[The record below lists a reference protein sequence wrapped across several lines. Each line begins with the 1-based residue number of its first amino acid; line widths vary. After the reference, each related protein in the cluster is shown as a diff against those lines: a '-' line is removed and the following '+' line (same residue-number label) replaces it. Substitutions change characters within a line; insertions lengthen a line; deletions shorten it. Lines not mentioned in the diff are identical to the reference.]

1 MSYVTEQSVLNS
13 QFNTEIMRCLPHVLM
28 RPTLI
33 QDGDAWLAIYG
44 DLPTGVVG
52 TGSTPQDA
60 MYDFDQAWSRKAV
73 APPGYGLTRN
83 ADRGVK

>member
-1 MSYVTEQSVLNS
+1 MSYVSEQSVLNA

-33 QDGDAWLAIYG
+33 QDGNAWLAIYG

-52 TGSTPQDA
+52 TGETPAAA
-60 MYDFDQAWSRKAV
+60 MADFDEAWNKKAV
-73 APPGYGLTRN
+73 VP
-83 ADRGVK
+83 K